1 MELCSIMTKTVELP
15 QNQTISTKLPLDVGG
30 LPLETQRLS
39 YNYINTLELEKYKTY
54 NHSIS
59 EKKVSFKI
67 FHLYQTP
74 KYRNKY
80 IDIFT
85 PQTLKVKW
93 VDMVPSQLVS
103 IINTHWQNALG
114 QELFTFS
121 QDEKIYTL
129 NLPPGLAVYL
139 CHSLIWDHLGFENA
153 PVFSY
158 VMTHSEKRKF
168 PQRLRRDVVGIM
180 NQDSSKILKIK
191 GKPCREISLRQQYEE
206 TVSELDADEITRS
219 SRFFAIVTFAQDKD
233 FYRNYFTKSLIL
245 NIVPNSSKFL
255 AALQNALAEYSE
267 VVSEDQDI
275 PDENKLSTILK
286 SGLKVKTDESFNMT
300 IKTTNPIENVKII
313 VYIQFDEFL
322 EKYLGK
328 SIIGLHDRINFLNVF
343 NHKDFILRN
352 IYRYPFYL
360 CVSNSD
366 VQTSD
371 VQSLINNQ
379 SHQSVVAVLY
389 PDNSFTSSLPIRLKP
404 NNFNT
409 FIFKILD
416 RDLKPITERI
426 TIDLF
431 FRFQRE
437 PAEKPIECLD
447 KQNFHVI

>member
-15 QNQTISTKLPLDVGG
+15 QDQTISAKLPLEVGR

-39 YNYINTLELEKYKTY
+39 YNYINTLELEKYKTF
-54 NHSIS
+54 NHAIT
-59 EKKVSFKI
+59 EKKVNFKI

-74 KYRNKY
+74 KYTNKY

-85 PQTLKVKW
+85 PQTLKIKW

-103 IINTHWQNALG
+103 IINTYWQNALG
-114 QELFTFS
+114 QELFTYS
-121 QDEKIYTL
+121 QDERIYTL
-129 NLPPGLAVYL
+129 NLPPGLSVYL
-139 CHSLIWDHLGFENA
+139 CHSIIWDHLGFENA

-158 VMTHSEKRKF
+158 VMTNSEKRKF

-191 GKPCREISLRQQYEE
+191 GNPCREIPLRRAYEE
-206 TVSELDADEITRS
+206 TVSELDSDEITRS
-219 SRFFAIVTFAQDKD
+219 SRFFAIVTFVQDKD
-233 FYRNYFTKSLIL
+233 FYRNYFIKSLIL
-245 NIVPNSSKFL
+245 NIVPNSQKFL
-255 AALQNALAEYSE
+255 DAVQNALAEYSNLI
-267 VVSEDQDI
+267 SEDQDI
-275 PDENKLSTILK
+275 PNENKLSTILK
-286 SGLKVKTDESFNMT
+286 SGIAVKADEGFNMT
-300 IKTTNPIENVKII
+300 IRTIKPIENTKII
-313 VYIQFDEFL
+313 VFIQFDQFL

-328 SIIGLHDRINFLNVF
+328 SIIALHDRVNILNVF

-426 TIDLF
+426 TIDLI

-437 PAEKPIECLD
+437 SAEKPIECLD
-447 KQNFHVI
+447 KQNFQVI